1 MWTKFLDNHSFLSA
15 GPPNDSSDDGYRDQ
29 FGHPSSFHIPM
40 DRQDVGARGRKRS
53 RSRSKSPYLKRLRI
67 QDALHHVERAH
78 LYSAQMVERMQGQA
92 LQMVERL
99 HMQSNY

>member
-1 MWTKFLDNHSFLSA
+1 M
-15 GPPNDSSDDGYRDQ
+15 
-29 FGHPSSFHIPM
+29 
-40 DRQDVGARGRKRS
+40 
-53 RSRSKSPYLKRLRI
+53 SPKYGLEALPLRI
-67 QDALHHVERAH
+67 HDALHHVERAH